1 LLKKAFVAF
10 HVNIM
15 ADIIYLQ
22 RSSRELWRYV
32 LVHL

>member
-1 LLKKAFVAF
+1 LLKKFFVAV

-15 ADIIYLQ
+15 ADILYLQ
-22 RSSRELWRYV
+22 RSFRELWRYV